1 MINGTFITEKRV
13 ESLVTFHPFFVG
25 KPHSEKLRVVE
36 KSTIMEFTSETIIS
50 FVTLLLGGGGI
61 GAILTWRYQRKK
73 AKAEAEQAEAEA
85 KQKEAEAEKAKF
97 EAIQSAATA
106 TKEIQD
112 SYQQLLADMKTD
124 REEQKTYINELKED
138 RRHLRDERDELRG
151 RQDKLEEVVR
161 GLQRDVARNGRMVE
175 MMRPFL
181 CGREKCPH
189 RVAVVVSADGVA
201 EPTETAKTAKTKK
214 KTTKKTETDG
224 NKNQ

>member
-1 MINGTFITEKRV
+1 VK
-13 ESLVTFHPFFVG
+13 SLVTFHPFFFS
-25 KPHSEKLRVVE
+25 KPHSQKLRVVE
-36 KSTIMEFTSETIIS
+36 KSTIMELTSETIIS

-124 REEQKTYINELKED
+124 REEQKAYINELKED
-138 RRHLRDERDELRG
+138 RQHLREERDELRG
-151 RQDKLEEVVR
+151 RQDKLEEIVR
-161 GLQRDVARNGRMVE
+161 GLQFDVANNKRMME
-175 MMRPFL
+175 IMRPFL

-189 RVAVVVSADGVA
+189 RVVVAVSVDGVA
-201 EPTETAKTAKTKK
+201 EPTETAKTKK

-224 NKNQ
+224 DKNQ